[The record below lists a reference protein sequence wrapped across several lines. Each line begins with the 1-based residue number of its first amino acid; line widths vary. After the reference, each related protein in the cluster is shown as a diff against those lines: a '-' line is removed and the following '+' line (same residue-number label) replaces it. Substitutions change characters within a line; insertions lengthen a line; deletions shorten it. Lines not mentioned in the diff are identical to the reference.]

1 MAKKILVAD
10 DSNTALMMER
20 TLLARSAY
28 DVVVARDGRE
38 AVKQAIEEN
47 PDLIILDVVMPARE
61 PDGIEFLFR
70 LRRKPN
76 AANIHVMVIS
86 GLAGVINP
94 QAAGHL
100 GVRSLHPKPIATDD
114 LLEQIKSILTHA

>member
-1 MAKKILVAD
+1 MMASVLVVED
-10 DSNTALMMER
+10 ER
-20 TLLARSAY
+20 EVLEMLL
-28 DVVVARDGRE
+28 DVIREDGHE
-38 AVKQAIEEN
+38 AVGVDRTSHALDLLDRLH

-76 AANIHVMVIS
+76 AADIPVMVIS

-100 GVRSLHPKPIATDD
+100 GVRSLHPKPIAIDE
-114 LLEQIKSILTHA
+114 LLDQIKSILTRA

>member
-1 MAKKILVAD
+1 MASVLVVEDEREVLEMLLDLIREDGHEAVGV
-10 DSNTALMMER
+10 ER
-20 TLLARSAY
+20 TSQALDLLDRQ
-28 DVVVARDGRE
+28 R
-38 AVKQAIEEN
+38 

-61 PDGIEFLFR
+61 LDGIEFLIR

-76 AANIHVMVIS
+76 AANIPVMVIS

-114 LLEQIKSILTHA
+114 LLEQIKSILAHA